1 VKDIIIS
8 KNGPGDTYNIEWGD
22 LYEDRLA
29 FDEALGV
36 VAKILTGGEPR
47 YLRSTTQRYN
57 DVYRVL
63 SREPLHSGFRQ
74 EMLEQIHRAKL
85 TGDDIESLV
94 MFLDMRIKR
103 GY

>member
-1 VKDIIIS
+1 VNDIIIS
-8 KNGPGDTYNIEWGD
+8 KNGPCDTYSIEWGD

-47 YLRSTTQRYN
+47 YLRSTTRRYN
-57 DVYRVL
+57 DVYRAI
-63 SREPLHSGFRQ
+63 SRGSLHSGFRQ

-85 TGDDIESLV
+85 PDGDIEALV
-94 MFLDMRIKR
+94 MLLDMRVKS